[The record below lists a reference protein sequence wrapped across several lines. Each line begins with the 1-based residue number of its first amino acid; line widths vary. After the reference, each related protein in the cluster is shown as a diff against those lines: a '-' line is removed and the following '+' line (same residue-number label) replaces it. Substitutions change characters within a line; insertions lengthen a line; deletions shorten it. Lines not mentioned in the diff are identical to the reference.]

1 MAIAFSSESRVMIW
15 LGRRSSSSSFMTS
28 SPHSRATWSRAP
40 STAGTMPDPIGVI
53 PITSKAQAIVLAVNW
68 APQAP
73 APGLAQP
80 SSS

>member
-1 MAIAFSSESRVMIW
+1 MITL
-15 LGRRSSSSSFMTS
+15 LGRRSSASSFITS
-28 SPHSRATWSRAP
+28 SPQSLATCSRAP
-40 STAGTMPDPIGVI
+40 STAGTIPEPIGVI

>member
-1 MAIAFSSESRVMIW
+1 
-15 LGRRSSSSSFMTS
+15 MTS
-28 SPHSRATWSRAP
+28 SPHSRATCSRAP
-40 STAGTMPDPIGVI
+40 ATAGTIPEPIGVI
-53 PITSKAQAIVLAVNW
+53 PITSKAQAIVLAVNC